1 MFLKAIKVKFSSG
14 FLINSILVGSLAVL
28 GLSSVSIA
36 ETPRLGAAAQEATP
50 YGMTFQVEKKC
61 NALSVDQFIE
71 EMKKLANFCEFISAD
86 QAKRGFP
93 RCPTYM
99 CPNTVTSPTT
109 SPGPTIKVVIGTRD
123 PQQSRYYGPGSSMYT
138 SSIGMN
144 SPGMGGPGMGGPGMG
159 GNSDSVLDRISI
171 SIELVLPLSKNPNLM
186 SCYFPMTPDILKE
199 SLGKINEVATTK
211 GGLKCD

>member
-1 MFLKAIKVKFSSG
+1 MWGVFVFLQAIKGKVSRGFFVK
-14 FLINSILVGSLAVL
+14 SIIVGSLTLL
-28 GLSSVSIA
+28 GLSAVSFA
-36 ETPRLGAAAQEATP
+36 ETPRLGAAAQGVTP

-61 NALSVDQFIE
+61 NPLSVEQFIE
-71 EMKKLANFCEFISAD
+71 EMKLLANFCEFISAD
-86 QAKRGFP
+86 QAKKGFP

-99 CPNTVTSPTT
+99 CPNTVTSPAT

-123 PQQSRYYGPGSSMYT
+123 PQQSRYYGPGSSIYS
-138 SSIGMN
+138 SSIGM
-144 SPGMGGPGMGGPGMG
+144 SGPGMGGPGMG

-186 SCYFPMTPDILKE
+186 SCFFPMTPDILKE

>member
-1 MFLKAIKVKFSSG
+1 MFLKAIKVKLSSG
-14 FLINSILVGSLAVL
+14 LLINSILVGSLAVL

-36 ETPRLGAAAQEATP
+36 ETPRLGAAAQKATP

-123 PQQSRYYGPGSSMYT
+123 PQQSRYY
-138 SSIGMN
+138 
-144 SPGMGGPGMGGPGMG
+144 
-159 GNSDSVLDRISI
+159 
-171 SIELVLPLSKNPNLM
+171 
-186 SCYFPMTPDILKE
+186 
-199 SLGKINEVATTK
+199 
-211 GGLKCD
+211 